1 MAINTT
7 STPITPHPQEL
18 ALLGYCLFPC
28 RGKKALL
35 KWRDQS
41 TTDIAVIRAWEKQFP
56 GCTWGIDCGKSGI
69 TVLDDDRGKCPD
81 AVESLFALELD
92 HGDLPPTY
100 TVRTPSGGYHYYY
113 LGQGRNSASTKL
125 GRGLDSRGSGGYV
138 MAPCCP
144 GYEVIAASP
153 VAPAPLWFIELIGR
167 PVERAPREAPA
178 DVTLDTEGA
187 IARAIEYLQEADP
200 AIEGAGGDA
209 HTYDVACRVRD
220 FGISQ
225 ANCLELM
232 LDNWN
237 DSCSPPWDPED
248 LAKKV
253 DNAYQ
258 YAQSQIA
265 SRSAENVF
273 PAIEEVPT
281 PSRFKLLRSA
291 DVKLLPRMAWVVKN
305 LIPTRGLFQIYGP
318 STSGKSFLMFD
329 MLAAIAEGRPWN
341 GRRTKQRP
349 VVIVSLEGEAGLR
362 QRLEAWEKH
371 NGRTLPDNFRM
382 MPQPWSI
389 IRRQDIIDLAAEI
402 PEGAVVLIDTQNR
415 AAPMADE
422 SASKDMGAI
431 IEGALLL
438 SRTIVGVVGLVAHTG
453 KDVTKGARGHSSQ
466 LPAMDAQIETS
477 RDGEIR
483 TWRAVKVKDGIDGD
497 GGAFLLKEIALDE
510 VDEDGEPI
518 TSCVVDFDGARSF
531 LTEEDTLGKNEAAVW
546 QAMLM
551 LSSESPNG
559 LVSNHCLKAGLAEQL
574 GEEQSRKT
582 DKKCS
587 AAAKKL
593 EQMSWLGKRDGMWVI
608 TRLSS
613 VEDGE

>member
-1 MAINTT
+1 ME
-7 STPITPHPQEL
+7 ITPQDL
-18 ALLGYCLFPC
+18 ALSGYYIFPC
-28 RGKKALL
+28 RGKKARV

-56 GCTWGIDCGKSGI
+56 GCTWAIDCGRSGI
-69 TVLDDDRGKCPD
+69 TVLDDDRGKDPD
-81 AVESLFALELD
+81 AVYSFLALELD
-92 HGDLPPTY
+92 HGVLPPTY
-100 TVRTPSGGYHYYY
+100 TVKTQSGGYHYYFR
-113 LGQGRNSASTKL
+113 GQGRNSASSRL
-125 GRGLDSRGSGGYV
+125 GKGLDSRGSGGYV

-144 GYEVIAASP
+144 GYEVIAALP
-153 VAPAPLWFIELIGR
+153 VAPAPLWFLELIGR
-167 PVERAPREAPA
+167 PLEREPREVPA

-187 IARAIEYLQEADP
+187 IARAIEYLQDADP

-225 ANCLELM
+225 ATCLELL

-237 DSCSPPWDPED
+237 DLCSPPWDPED
-248 LAKKV
+248 LEKKV
-253 DNAYQ
+253 ANAYQ
-258 YAQSQIA
+258 YAQTPIA
-265 SRSAENVF
+265 SRSPENVF
-273 PAIEEVPT
+273 SVVEEDPKE
-281 PSRFKLLRSA
+281 SRFKLLRSA
-291 DVKLLPRMAWVVKN
+291 DVKLLPRMTWVVKG
-305 LIPTRGLFQIYGP
+305 LIPARGLFQVYGP
-318 STSGKSFLMFD
+318 STSGKSFWLFD
-329 MLAAIAEGRPWN
+329 ILAAIAEGRPWN

-349 VVIVSLEGEAGLR
+349 VLLVSLEGEAGLR

-371 NGRTLPDNFRM
+371 NGRTLPDNFQM
-382 MPQPWSI
+382 MCEPWLI
-389 IRRQDIIDLAAEI
+389 VRKQDVLDLAAKV
-402 PEGAVVLIDTQNR
+402 PEGAVVVIDTQNR

-438 SRTIVGVVGLVAHTG
+438 SRTIGGVVGLAAHTG

-466 LPAMDAQIETS
+466 LPAMDAQIEMS

-483 TWRAVKVKDGIDGD
+483 TWRAVKVKDGVDGAT
-497 GGAFLLKEIALDE
+497 GAFLLKEITLDD

-531 LTEEDTLGKNEAAVW
+531 LTEEDVLGKNEAAVW
-546 QAMLM
+546 QAMLF

-559 LVSNHCLKAGLAEQL
+559 LVANHRLKAELAVQL

-593 EQMSWLGKRDGMWVI
+593 EQMSWLGKRDGMWTI
-608 TRLSS
+608 TRLIA
-613 VEDGE
+613 VENAE